1 MEEDKSL
8 KDLDF
13 TQCIRVVREVVPAD
27 VSVRDDTRIGQRGV
41 DKDNSVITYV
51 RPGRQSVPAAADAPV
66 LVVDDDEVTRRL
78 LEHVMTMLGLP
89 VRSAADAGEMQQ
101 VLRKPP
107 LPRLILLDVELPR
120 VSGFRILELLRKHP
134 QTSAIAV
141 IMVTSCAASDDILQG
156 LSLGADGYLSKPVT
170 VRTLRAV
177 VDKVLACK
185 P

>member
-1 MEEDKSL
+1 
-8 KDLDF
+8 
-13 TQCIRVVREVVPAD
+13 
-27 VSVRDDTRIGQRGV
+27 
-41 DKDNSVITYV
+41 
-51 RPGRQSVPAAADAPV
+51 
-66 LVVDDDEVTRRL
+66 
-78 LEHVMTMLGLP
+78 

-156 LSLGADGYLSKPVT
+156 LSLGADGYLFKPVT